1 MRTPAVAS
9 VAVDIAAAPLA
20 VVADNTVAVAAPS
33 SSVPAPAPRLAVP
46 LRPTSRVHTPRAP
59 RAVLHLRTSPF
70 IYTTDTHRT
79 TTVVLVHA
87 HPRRSF
93 TTRVDVMQDAPNNHR
108 GCAVHWMDGFRCGC
122 ARVARSRP
130 CSVDRHRSRA
140 CVRACVRAQ
149 RPSPRL
155 DRRPVLDRRPR
166 QVRGDDWSGG
176 QVVRWSWASI
186 TSRAPTD
193 PRGAAGPRGRGDWV
207 RDIHIYCIP
216 IYPYTHIP
224 IYPKNDPTTPY
235 PVRTRRGRAPSIV
248 VPRRSGTIGG
258 RSMSM
263 SMSIVVVV
271 VVDDTSVMTRSR
283 RRSSRRDARVVVVH
297 RGRARDAAIEDI

>member
-108 GCAVHWMDGFRCGC
+108 GCARRPLDGWISTWMCSRCTFASVLG
-122 ARVARSRP
+122 RSSP
-130 CSVDRHRSRA
+130 IA

-149 RPSPRL
+149 RPSITPRPSSSP
-155 DRRPVLDRRPR
+155 RPSSAPSAPS
-166 QVRGDDWSGG
+166 DDWSGG
-176 QVVRWSWASI
+176 QVLRCS
-186 TSRAPTD
+186 
-193 PRGAAGPRGRGDWV
+193 GGRG
-207 RDIHIYCIP
+207 HQS
-216 IYPYTHIP
+216 HH
-224 IYPKNDPTTPY
+224 
-235 PVRTRRGRAPSIV
+235 AH
-248 VPRRSGTIGG
+248 
-258 RSMSM
+258 
-263 SMSIVVVV
+263 
-271 VVDDTSVMTRSR
+271 
-283 RRSSRRDARVVVVH
+283 H
-297 RGRARDAAIEDI
+297 RPL

>member
-108 GCAVHWMDGFRCGC
+108 GCARRPLDGWISTWMCSRCTFASVLGRSSPIAC
-122 ARVARSRP
+122 VRV
-130 CSVDRHRSRA
+130 SV
-140 CVRACVRAQ
+140 VRACVHNVLL
-149 RPSPRL
+149 SRL

-176 QVVRWSWASI
+176 QVVRCS
-186 TSRAPTD
+186 
-193 PRGAAGPRGRGDWV
+193 GGRG
-207 RDIHIYCIP
+207 HQS
-216 IYPYTHIP
+216 HH
-224 IYPKNDPTTPY
+224 
-235 PVRTRRGRAPSIV
+235 AH
-248 VPRRSGTIGG
+248 
-258 RSMSM
+258 
-263 SMSIVVVV
+263 
-271 VVDDTSVMTRSR
+271 
-283 RRSSRRDARVVVVH
+283 H
-297 RGRARDAAIEDI
+297 RPL